1 MTQRKNSAR
10 KDSNKSSNQTW
21 QRSLPAQSICWLS
34 SLSFMSSG
42 FVLAQ
47 TESAIDNIVPTTE
60 TAPKR
65 IENSVPQSVPKTTS
79 GSNSQSRRESRNSIA
94 ESPQVEFS
102 SRRTQL
108 RKRLQRNVASQ
119 TPEPINRLRH
129 SKKNTQEATVPVV
142 RKLGSKIG
150 ESPRTQVVIPEVRIR
165 KTQVEVTSEP
175 TAPIR
180 EEKPQEKPQ
189 VEIKAPVAV
198 TAPSKLPTLTQQNE
212 PVNSNENTANKP
224 KDYNNT
230 YIDPTDYSTAN
241 RNSAPSSII
250 LTERSSG
257 CRSVLNR
264 GQNVSGNCVKA
275 PITPSIAERL
285 ATNSD
290 RDRATAPSWIRKS
303 QNVDVADTVSTRRI
317 AATTATT
324 TENNRGWRA
333 SRIAAASKVSAVE
346 ETRNATHN
354 VTRNI
359 PRTIPLPTS
368 VASSNKNTYH
378 PNRFIPAP
386 SSFIPQ
392 QTALNPTPTPSAGT
406 LPSPMTDA
414 NAAPRPSTVAYN
426 IPLESTLPRVT
437 YTGGFAQNPN
447 GFIFPVSVPSP
458 ITSVFGW
465 RTHPITGDRRF
476 HSGTDIGA
484 AMGTPVLAAY
494 TGQIEVADYVG
505 GYGLTVI
512 ANHNSA
518 VQTLY
523 GHMSQIYVQPGQ
535 WVQQGT
541 VIGLVGATGN
551 STGPH
556 LHFEV
561 RQLTQ
566 NGWVATDPNV
576 HLQYALTQLTQSLQT
591 AQLPQVPK
599 N

>member
-65 IENSVPQSVPKTTS
+65 VENSVPQSVLKTTS
-79 GSNSQSRRESRNSIA
+79 DRNSTA

-102 SRRTQL
+102 SRRTRL
-108 RKRLQRNVASQ
+108 RQRLQRNVASQ
-119 TPEPINRLRH
+119 ASEPVPRLRQ

-142 RKLGSKIG
+142 RNLRPKIA
-150 ESPRTQVVIPEVRIR
+150 ESRRTPVVIPEARIR
-165 KTQVEVTSEP
+165 KTQVEVTSQP
-175 TAPIR
+175 TAPIQ
-180 EEKPQEKPQ
+180 EEKPQNQSQ
-189 VEIKAPVAV
+189 VEIKAPVAS
-198 TAPSKLPTLTQQNE
+198 TAPSKLPTLPQQNE
-212 PVNSNENTANKP
+212 PVNNSENTANKP

-241 RNSAPSSII
+241 GNNAPSSVI

-285 ATNSD
+285 ATN

-303 QNVDVADTVSTRRI
+303 QNVDVANTVSTRQI
-317 AATTATT
+317 AATT
-324 TENNRGWRA
+324 ENNSSWRA
-333 SRIAAASKVSAVE
+333 SRIAATSKVSVAEV
-346 ETRNATHN
+346 TRNATHDATHN

-359 PRTIPLPTS
+359 PRTIHLPTS
-368 VASSNKNTYH
+368 VASSNKSTYH

-392 QTALNPTPTPSAGT
+392 QTTLNTTPVPSAGT
-406 LPSPMTDA
+406 LPSPITA
-414 NAAPRPSTVAYN
+414 ENAAPRPSTVAYN

-512 ANHNSA
+512 VNHNSA